1 MTEERSEENIANLYP
16 TFGMGSVLKFDC
28 CRHRHSLSAA
38 AQDGTIQ
45 ALTQSLLGHVIC
57 KFSDITNAPS
67 ANNSLRR

>member
-16 TFGMGSVLKFDC
+16 TFGMGSVLKFDY
-28 CRHRHSLSAA
+28 CRNRHSLSV
-38 AQDGTIQ
+38 AQDGTIK
-45 ALTQSLLGHVIC
+45 ALTQTLLVLVIC